1 MTATSRSAA
10 PLFER
15 RCPRLAE
22 DRLDDLE
29 RETDLPFLPFAS
41 AGAEKGQATKM
52 ISRIAVVS
60 VNGVGERNIIVY
72 PQNIKS
78 MLQPSMTTNIRE
90 QAQREIERIMGIKKE
105 IRAHSRPFTCH
116 GLLSEIK
123 MRGQGASAF
132 LWTSRTIGSPDL
144 SRFKTRLKSSLP

>member
-1 MTATSRSAA
+1 
-10 PLFER
+10 LFEW

-90 QAQREIERIMGIKKE
+90 QAQREIE
-105 IRAHSRPFTCH
+105 
-116 GLLSEIK
+116 
-123 MRGQGASAF
+123 
-132 LWTSRTIGSPDL
+132 
-144 SRFKTRLKSSLP
+144 